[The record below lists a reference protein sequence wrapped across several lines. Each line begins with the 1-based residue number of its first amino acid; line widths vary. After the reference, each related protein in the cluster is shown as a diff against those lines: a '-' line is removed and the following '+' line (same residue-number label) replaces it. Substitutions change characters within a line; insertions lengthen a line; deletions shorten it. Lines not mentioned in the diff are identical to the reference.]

1 MPGLNLMTENEADGG
16 MVFFKSREEVLER
29 VTQNLQSVYLVE
41 LVEHNLA
48 VGTDV
53 VNPKFNGVSSGF
65 ANSMTCKS
73 RIESHIQ
80 LID

>member
-1 MPGLNLMTENEADGG
+1 MTENEADGG
-16 MVFFKSREEVLER
+16 MIFLESREEVLER
-29 VTQNLQSVYLVE
+29 VNQNLQGLYLVE
-41 LVEHNLA
+41 LIEHNLT

-53 VNPKFNGVSSGF
+53 VNPKFNGVSSWF

-73 RIESHIQ
+73 RIESHIH